1 MKKKNIQ
8 LCICLDKETKERL
21 LLLADQN
28 RISLAQQIRNLIW
41 EAKIDD
47 KKDPDFIYEE
57 GEYC

>member
-21 LLLADQN
+21 LILADQN

-41 EAKIDD
+41 DAKIKD
-47 KKDPDFIYEE
+47 KQDQNYIEE
-57 GEYC
+57 GEYF